1 MRTAH
6 SRSRRAWAPRWSSRK
21 KRRRVGYRVGLGLGA
36 VYLLLFISVPEGQV
50 LAKGPTNPGHSQ
62 LGCTDCHDPAPG
74 TLRQQLQALVAFG
87 LGRRHTAPSIG
98 RLPVDNNV
106 CLDCHHRSTERH
118 PSFRFRQPRF
128 AEARAELGAHE
139 CISCHR
145 EHTGE
150 HLSVSNEFCAS
161 CHSDMSL
168 QQPVIQPTHEELAR
182 NGERDTCLRC
192 HDFHGNHVREAP
204 RSMSRALDLR
214 SVMEHFA
221 TGRPIYGKKKDPAL
235 SERSR

>member
-1 MRTAH
+1 
-6 SRSRRAWAPRWSSRK
+6 
-21 KRRRVGYRVGLGLGA
+21 VGYRVGLGLGA

-182 NGERDTCLRC
+182 NGEWDTCLRC

-204 RSMSRALDLR
+204 RRMSRALDLR